1 MLHVYFHL
9 KTFFNDN
16 DRLTLV
22 NDRLTL
28 VLILKILILDF
39 VADGNIWVSQTHLV
53 TKHLFVCSSALN
65 DSLNTIKCAQK
76 LGMLINQSSGK
87 KKW

>member
-16 DRLTLV
+16 QV

-28 VLILKILILDF
+28 VVLLKMLILDF
-39 VADGNIWVSQTHLV
+39 VADGGI
-53 TKHLFVCSSALN
+53 
-65 DSLNTIKCAQK
+65 
-76 LGMLINQSSGK
+76 
-87 KKW
+87 

>member
-16 DRLTLV
+16 QV

-28 VLILKILILDF
+28 VVILKILIFMRRRLTNLISR
-39 VADGNIWVSQTHLV
+39 NI
-53 TKHLFVCSSALN
+53 F
-65 DSLNTIKCAQK
+65 DIKK
-76 LGMLINQSSGK
+76 YFLISRIPFHDIK
-87 KKW
+87 KENS